1 MSTYFQLFD
10 KSNLHKI
17 ANEEK
22 YHKFPYTLD
31 DFQEEGMYRIHN
43 DENVLVT
50 AHTGSGKTTFA
61 LYGISQALARNQ
73 KVIYT
78 SPIKS
83 LSNQKYAEFKAIYGS
98 DNVGILTGDI
108 KMNPEAQCLIMTT
121 EVLRNML
128 YKNDIDTI
136 KYIQSVGI
144 VIFDEVH
151 YINDKD
157 RGKVWEEVLILL
169 PKNIIL
175 IMLSATIEGA
185 PEFATWIGKIKERN
199 TMLIPTLHRV
209 VPLNHYVLNYENA
222 LIEYK
227 SYMRKKMD
235 KKKNKKEEE
244 DIENMGEYEEEVIY
258 DNSNFNIKL
267 CNWTTMIMDEKNNVL
282 NISSIRK
289 SYKKHEL
296 RDMINTVIHQLHI
309 NNMTPALFFVFSRN
323 QCEKLTSNISINLI
337 DHKTRSSIIDTFNK
351 YMLPYKTVYEQLP
364 MYHTLYDL
372 LLKGVAYHHS
382 GMVPILKEIVEILFG
397 MGLIKVLIATETFAV
412 GVNMPTKTVLFP
424 SLEKYDNNGLRYL
437 NHAEYMQMSGRAGR
451 RGLDK
456 IGNVLILPSMNLPD
470 DNMLNVILN
479 GKSPKVES
487 KFVPTYQFVLKHIY
501 STTLLVPHPKEMK
514 RDSITESTYQEENQN
529 QNQNNVQ
536 MNNFLENT
544 YYMDG
549 HSKNILSILN
559 QKMEIE
565 KEYNSISQVNIEQKD
580 LNDYNR
586 LYQKLHGNIGL
597 GAFFVIKEKDKKKI
611 MKDMEA
617 IRKKY
622 SNPSFEKRYET
633 HLQKEKLYKQMVE
646 LEKNMDASSSFL
658 FQNIEKMKV
667 ILEEHQ
673 YLNEEHK
680 LTKKGIIGMVI
691 NECNELLFGYLI
703 NHYGTNNEITFEMW
717 IALFSLF
724 IEDKKNNNELLL
736 SEYEV
741 PQLVKNIVK
750 DLEIVANEFCNKE
763 LKMKIN
769 VENKYFLNYE
779 YMEVMY
785 KWACGLSYRECI
797 CNSNEVGREKVF
809 DGNFVKAVLR
819 IQNIVDDVKNISK
832 MIEYMD
838 LLLKLENAK
847 VPLIRDIAQINSL
860 YIKM

>member
-1 MSTYFQLFD
+1 MNNHYFQLFD
-10 KSNLHKI
+10 KSSVHKI
-17 ANEEK
+17 SAEEK
-22 YHKFPYTLD
+22 YHTFPYPLD

-43 DENVLVT
+43 NENILVT

-78 SPIKS
+78 SPIKT
-83 LSNQKYAEFKAIYGS
+83 LSNQKYAEFKKLYGE

-108 KMNPEAQCLIMTT
+108 KMNPEAPCLIMTT

-128 YKNDIDTI
+128 YKNDTETMDYI
-136 KYIQSVGI
+136 KSVGI

-185 PEFATWIGKIKERN
+185 EEFATWVGKIKERN
-199 TMLIPTLHRV
+199 TILIPTSHRV

-222 LIEYK
+222 FIEYK
-227 SYMRKKMD
+227 SYMQKKM
-235 KKKNKKEEE
+235 KGKKNDTEEE
-244 DIENMGEYEEEVIY
+244 EEEIIYEER
-258 DNSNFNIKL
+258 NFDIKN
-267 CNWTTMIMDEKNNVL
+267 CNWATMIMDEKNNVL
-282 NISSIRK
+282 NVSSIRK
-289 SYKKHEL
+289 SYKKYEL
-296 RDMINTVIHQLHI
+296 RDMMNTIIHQLHI

-337 DHKTRSSIIDTFNK
+337 DHKTRSSIIDTFHK

-456 IGNVLILPSMNLPD
+456 IGNVLICPSMNLPE
-470 DNMLNVILN
+470 DNMLNNILN

-501 STTLLVPHPKEMK
+501 H
-514 RDSITESTYQEENQN
+514 TYNDINEEKKNIQIN
-529 QNQNNVQ
+529 D
-536 MNNFLENT
+536 FLENT

-549 HSKNILSILN
+549 HSKNVLSIL
-559 QKMEIE
+559 QKKRELE
-565 KEYNSISQVNIEQKD
+565 KEYNAISKVNIDEKD
-580 LNDYNR
+580 LHEYNR
-586 LYQKLHGNIGL
+586 LYQKLHGNSNL
-597 GAFFVIKEKDKKKI
+597 GAFFVIKEKDKKKM
-611 MKDMEA
+611 MKDMEN
-617 IRKKY
+617 ITKKY
-622 SNPSFEKRYET
+622 SNPSFEKLYES
-633 HLQKEKLYKQMVE
+633 HLQKEKIQNE
-646 LEKNMDASSSFL
+646 IIALEANMDSSSSFL
-658 FQNIEKMKV
+658 FQTIEKIKQ
-667 ILEEHQ
+667 ILQDYH
-673 YLNEEHK
+673 YLNNENK
-680 LTKKGIIGMVI
+680 LTKKGIVGMNI

-703 NHYGTNNEITFEMW
+703 DNYGNNQEITYEMW

-724 IEDKKNNNELLL
+724 IEDKGTKEDILL

-741 PQLVKNIVK
+741 PLLVKNIIK
-750 DLEIVANEFCNKE
+750 ELEIVGTDFCNEE
-763 LKMKIN
+763 LKMNMNI
-769 VENKYFLNYE
+769 ENTYLLNYE
-779 YMEVMY
+779 YVEVMY
-785 KWACGLSYRECI
+785 KWALGESYKESTKYV
-797 CNSNEVGREKVF
+797 NKMF

-832 MIEYMD
+832 MIEYME
-838 LLLKLENAK
+838 LLQKLENAK
-847 VPLIRDIAQINSL
+847 VPLLRDIAQINSL

>member
-1 MSTYFQLFD
+1 MVSYFQLFD
-10 KSNLHKI
+10 KNNVHKI
-17 ANEEK
+17 NDEEK

-43 DENVLVT
+43 NENVLVT

-83 LSNQKYAEFKAIYGS
+83 LSNQKYAEFKKLYGAH
-98 DNVGILTGDI
+98 NVGILTGDI
-108 KMNPEAQCLIMTT
+108 KMNPDANCLIMTT

-128 YKNDIDTI
+128 YKNDVETV

-169 PKNIIL
+169 PKNVIL

-185 PEFATWIGKIKERN
+185 EEFATWIGKIKERN
-199 TMLIPTLHRV
+199 TMLIPTSHRV

-235 KKKNKKEEE
+235 KKKKNEEDNMEEE
-244 DIENMGEYEEEVIY
+244 EMIY
-258 DNSNFNIKL
+258 DNSNFDIKS
-267 CNWTTMIMDEKNNVL
+267 CNWATMIMDEKNNVI
-282 NISSIRK
+282 NVSSIRK
-289 SYKKHEL
+289 SYKTYDL
-296 RDMINTVIHQLHI
+296 RDMINIVIHQLHI

-337 DHKTRSSIIDTFNK
+337 DHKTRSSIIDTFHK
-351 YMLPYKTVYEQLP
+351 YMLPYREVYEQLP

-456 IGNVLILPSMNLPD
+456 IGNVLILPSMKLPD
-470 DNMLNVILN
+470 DNMLNGILN

-501 STTLLVPHPKEMK
+501 TS
-514 RDSITESTYQEENQN
+514 YQEEENQN
-529 QNQNNVQ
+529 KVQ
-536 MNNFLENT
+536 INHFLENT

-549 HSKNILSILN
+549 HSKNVLSTLN
-559 QKMEIE
+559 QKMELE
-565 KEYNSISQVNIEQKD
+565 KAYNAIGNVTIDEKD
-580 LNDYNR
+580 LNEYNR
-586 LYQKLHGNIGL
+586 LYQKLHGNANL
-597 GAFFVIKEKDKKKI
+597 GVFFVMKEKDKKKI
-611 MKDMEA
+611 IKDMES
-617 IRKKY
+617 ITKKY
-622 SNPSFEKRYET
+622 SNPSFEKLYET
-633 HLQKEKLYKQMVE
+633 VLQKEKIKTQIND
-646 LEKNMDASSSFL
+646 LERNMDASSSFL
-658 FQNIEKMKV
+658 YQNIEKMKV
-667 ILEEHQ
+667 ILYENE
-673 YLNEEHK
+673 YLNDEYK
-680 LTKKGIIGMVI
+680 LTKKGIVGMMI

-703 NHYGTNNEITFEMW
+703 NHYGKREDITFEMW

-724 IEDKKNNNELLL
+724 MEDKKNDKEILL

-741 PQLVKNIVK
+741 PQIVKTIIK
-750 DLEIVANEFCNKE
+750 DLEIVSHDFCNEE

-769 VENKYFLNYE
+769 LENSYNLNYE
-779 YMEVMY
+779 YVEVMY

-797 CNSNEVGREKVF
+797 QNCKEKVF

-838 LLLKLENAK
+838 LLLKLENAQ

-860 YIKM
+860 YIKMI

>member
-1 MSTYFQLFD
+1 MSSYFQLFD
-10 KSNLHKI
+10 KTNVHKI
-17 ANEEK
+17 NNEEK

-43 DENVLVT
+43 NENVLVT

-83 LSNQKYAEFKAIYGS
+83 LSNQKYAEFKGLYGAH
-98 DNVGILTGDI
+98 NVGILTGDI
-108 KMNPEAQCLIMTT
+108 KMNPEAPCLIMTT

-128 YKNDIDTI
+128 YKNDNDSI
-136 KYIQSVGI
+136 KYIESVGI

-169 PKNIIL
+169 PKNVIL

-185 PEFATWIGKIKERN
+185 EEFASWIGKIKERN
-199 TMLIPTLHRV
+199 TMLIPTSHRV

-227 SYMRKKMD
+227 SYMQAKQREKMD
-235 KKKNKKEEE
+235 KKNKKNDEDENNME
-244 DIENMGEYEEEVIY
+244 DIVY
-258 DNSNFNIKL
+258 DNSNFNLKS
-267 CNWTTMIMDEKNNVL
+267 CNWATMIMDEKNNVV
-282 NISSIRK
+282 NVSSIRK
-289 SYKKHEL
+289 SYKKYEL

-323 QCEKLTSNISINLI
+323 QCEKLTSNISIHLI

-351 YMLPYKTVYEQLP
+351 YMLPYREVYEQLP
-364 MYHTLYDL
+364 MYHSLYDL

-470 DNMLNVILN
+470 DNMLNGILN

-501 STTLLVPHPKEMK
+501 ST
-514 RDSITESTYQEENQN
+514 YQD
-529 QNQNNVQ
+529 NNNKVQ
-536 MNNFLENT
+536 INNFLENT

-549 HSKNILSILN
+549 HSKNVLSTLN
-559 QKMEIE
+559 QKMELE
-565 KEYNSISQVNIEQKD
+565 KAYNAIVDVKIDTKD
-580 LNDYNR
+580 LAEYNR
-586 LYQKLHGNIGL
+586 LYEKLNGNAGL
-597 GAFFVIKEKDKKKI
+597 GAFFVMKEKDKKKM
-611 MKDMEA
+611 MKDMET
-617 IRKKY
+617 ITKKY
-622 SNPSFEKRYET
+622 NNPSFDTLYEK
-633 HLQKEKLYKQMVE
+633 HIQKEKLRNEMIQ
-646 LEKNMDASSSFL
+646 LERNMDASSSFL

-667 ILEEHQ
+667 ILQEHQ
-673 YLNEEHK
+673 YLNEEKK
-680 LTKKGIIGMVI
+680 LTKKGIVGMVI

-703 NHYGTNNEITFEMW
+703 NNYGSNQEITFEMW

-724 IEDKKNNNELLL
+724 IEDKKNDDEVLL
-736 SEYEV
+736 SDYEV

-750 DLEIVANEFCNKE
+750 DLEIVANDFCNEE

-769 VENKYFLNYE
+769 LENKYFLNYE
-779 YMEVMY
+779 YMEIMY
-785 KWACGLSYRECI
+785 KWATGLSYCKCI
-797 CNSNEVGREKVF
+797 ENSNNKIF

-819 IQNIVDDVKNISK
+819 IQNIVDDVKNICK
-832 MIEYMD
+832 MIENMD

>member
-1 MSTYFQLFD
+1 MNSYFQLFD
-10 KSNLHKI
+10 KTNVHKI
-17 ANEEK
+17 DNNEK

-31 DFQEEGMYRIHN
+31 NFQEEGMYRIHN
-43 DENVLVT
+43 NENVLVT

-83 LSNQKYAEFKAIYGS
+83 LSNQKYAEFKALYGS

-108 KMNPEAQCLIMTT
+108 KMNPEASCLIMTT

-128 YKNDIDTI
+128 YKNDADTI

-169 PKNIIL
+169 PKNVIL

-185 PEFATWIGKIKERN
+185 EEFATWIGKIKERN
-199 TMLIPTLHRV
+199 TMLIPTSHRV

-222 LIEYK
+222 LIQYK

-235 KKKNKKEEE
+235 KKRNKNIEDEGDVN
-244 DIENMGEYEEEVIY
+244 DIENMEEEILI
-258 DNSNFNIKL
+258 NNFDIKS
-267 CNWTTMIMDEKNNVL
+267 CNWATMIMDEKNNVI
-282 NISSIRK
+282 NVSSIRK
-289 SYKKHEL
+289 SYKTYDL

-351 YMLPYKTVYEQLP
+351 YMLPYKEVYEQLP

-470 DNMLNVILN
+470 DYMLNGILN

-501 STTLLVPHPKEMK
+501 SA
-514 RDSITESTYQEENQN
+514 YQEENESQN
-529 QNQNNVQ
+529 KVQ
-536 MNNFLENT
+536 IHNFLENT

-549 HSKNILSILN
+549 HSKNVLSILN
-559 QKMEIE
+559 QKMELE
-565 KEYNSISQVNIEQKD
+565 KAYNSISQVNIEEKD
-580 LNDYNR
+580 LTEYNR
-586 LYQKLHGNIGL
+586 LYQKLNGNMGL
-597 GAFFVIKEKDKKKI
+597 GAFFVMKEKDKKKI
-611 MKDMEA
+611 MKDMEH
-617 IRKKY
+617 ITKKY
-622 SNPSFEKRYET
+622 MNPSFEKRYET
-633 HLQKEKLYKQMVE
+633 HLEKGKIQNEINE
-646 LEKNMDASSSFL
+646 LERNMDKSSSFL

-667 ILEEHQ
+667 ILQEHN
-673 YLNEEHK
+673 YLNSEYK
-680 LTKKGIIGMVI
+680 LTKKGIVGMNI

-703 NHYGTNNEITFEMW
+703 NNYGNTNEITFEMW
-717 IALFSLF
+717 IALFALF
-724 IEDKKNNNELLL
+724 IEDKKNNKEVLL

-741 PQLVKNIVK
+741 PQIVKNIIK
-750 DLEIVANEFCNKE
+750 DLESVAHDFCNEE

-769 VENKYFLNYE
+769 LENSYNLNYE

-797 CNSNEVGREKVF
+797 RNSNEVGREKVF

-838 LLLKLENAK
+838 LLLKLENVK

>member
-1 MSTYFQLFD
+1 MSSYFQLFD

-17 ANEEK
+17 ENNEK
-22 YHKFPYTLD
+22 YHKFPYALD
-31 DFQEEGMYRIHN
+31 DFQEEGMYRIHHN
-43 DENVLVT
+43 ENILVT

-83 LSNQKYAEFKAIYGS
+83 LSNQKYAEFKGLYGA

-108 KMNPEAQCLIMTT
+108 KMNPEAPCLIMTT

-128 YKNDIDTI
+128 YKNDTDTI

-185 PEFATWIGKIKERN
+185 EEFATWIGKIKERN
-199 TMLIPTLHRV
+199 TMLIPTSHRV

-235 KKKNKKEEE
+235 KKNKKNDEDENDVE
-244 DIENMGEYEEEVIY
+244 DIVY
-258 DNSNFNIKL
+258 DNSNFDIKS
-267 CNWTTMIMDEKNNVL
+267 CNWATMIMDEKNNVV
-282 NISSIRK
+282 NVSSIRK
-289 SYKKHEL
+289 SYKTYEL

-309 NNMTPALFFVFSRN
+309 NHMTPALFFVFSRN

-351 YMLPYKTVYEQLP
+351 YMLPYRDVYEQLP

-382 GMVPILKEIVEILFG
+382 GMIPILKEIVEILFG

-456 IGNVLILPSMNLPD
+456 IGNVLILPSMKLPD
-470 DNMLNVILN
+470 DNMLNGILN

-501 STTLLVPHPKEMK
+501 STTLLVL
-514 RDSITESTYQEENQN
+514 EEGKSENK
-529 QNQNNVQ
+529 VQ
-536 MNNFLENT
+536 INNFLENT
-544 YYMDG
+544 YYMDT
-549 HSKNILSILN
+549 HSKEVLN
-559 QKMEIE
+559 ALNKKAELE
-565 KEYNSISQVNIEQKD
+565 KAYNMIGNVTIDEKD
-580 LNDYNR
+580 LIEYNR
-586 LYQKLHGNIGL
+586 LYQKLNGNVGL
-597 GAFFVIKEKDKKKI
+597 GAFFVMKEKDKKKI
-611 MKDMEA
+611 MKDMES
-617 IRKKY
+617 ITKKY
-622 SNPSFEKRYET
+622 NNPSFETLYEKEIE
-633 HLQKEKLYKQMVE
+633 KEKLHNQMIQ
-646 LEKNMDASSSFL
+646 LERNMDASSSFL

-667 ILEEHQ
+667 ILQENKYLDEEQ
-673 YLNEEHK
+673 K
-680 LTKKGIIGMVI
+680 LTKKGIVGMMI

-703 NHYGTNNEITFEMW
+703 NHYGKREDITFEMW
-717 IALFSLF
+717 IALFALF
-724 IEDKKNNNELLL
+724 IEDKKSEKEVLL
-736 SEYEV
+736 SEFEV
-741 PQLVKNIVK
+741 PQIVKNIVK
-750 DLEIVANEFCNKE
+750 DLEIVANDFCNEE

-769 VENKYFLNYE
+769 LENSYNLNYE

-785 KWACGLSYRECI
+785 KWATGLSYRESIINC
-797 CNSNEVGREKVF
+797 EEKVF

>member
-1 MSTYFQLFD
+1 MGSYFQLFD
-10 KSNLHKI
+10 KNNVHKI
-17 ANEEK
+17 SNEEK

-43 DENVLVT
+43 NENVLIT

-61 LYGISQALARNQ
+61 LYGISQSLARNQ

-83 LSNQKYAEFKAIYGS
+83 LSNQKYAEFKALYGA

-108 KMNPEAQCLIMTT
+108 KMNPEANCLIMTT

-128 YKNDIDTI
+128 YKNDTDTI
-136 KYIQSVGI
+136 KYIQSVGV

-169 PKNIIL
+169 PKNVIL

-185 PEFATWIGKIKERN
+185 EEFATWIGKIKERN
-199 TMLIPTLHRV
+199 TMLIPTSHRV
-209 VPLNHYVLNYENA
+209 VPLNHYVVNYENA

-227 SYMRKKMD
+227 SYMQAKQREKMD
-235 KKKNKKEEE
+235 NKKNKVEEDDTKSIEVEEE
-244 DIENMGEYEEEVIY
+244 IMYNNSKFDIKSCDWAN
-258 DNSNFNIKL
+258 
-267 CNWTTMIMDEKNNVL
+267 MIMDEKNNIV
-282 NISSIRK
+282 NVISIRK
-289 SYKKHEL
+289 NYKIYDL

-309 NNMTPALFFVFSRN
+309 HQMTPALFFVFSRN

-351 YMLPYKTVYEQLP
+351 YMLPYKAVYEKLP

-382 GMVPILKEIVEILFG
+382 GMIPILKEIVEILFG

-456 IGNVLILPSMNLPD
+456 IGNVLILPSMKLPE
-470 DNMLNVILN
+470 DNILNGILN

-501 STTLLVPHPKEMK
+501 STYQ
-514 RDSITESTYQEENQN
+514 DES
-529 QNQNNVQ
+529 QNNVQ
-536 MNNFLENT
+536 INNFLENT

-549 HSKNILSILN
+549 HSKEVLSILN
-559 QKMEIE
+559 KKAELTQ
-565 KEYNSISQVNIEQKD
+565 EYNKISQTVSQINNND
-580 LNDYNR
+580 LSEYNR
-586 LYQKLHGNIGL
+586 LYQKLNGNANL

-611 MKDMEA
+611 IKDMEN
-617 IRKKY
+617 ITKKY
-622 SNPSFEKRYET
+622 NNPSFEKLYET
-633 HLQKEKLYKQMVE
+633 HLQKDKLQNEINE
-646 LEKNMDASSSFL
+646 LERNMDASL
-658 FQNIEKMKV
+658 FQNIEKMKI
-667 ILEEHQ
+667 ILQENK
-673 YLNEEHK
+673 YLNDEHK
-680 LTKKGIIGMVI
+680 LTKKGIVGMMI

-703 NHYGTNNEITFEMW
+703 NHYGERKEITFEMW
-717 IALFSLF
+717 IALFALF
-724 IEDKKNNNELLL
+724 IEDKGKNDEVLL

-741 PQLVKNIVK
+741 PQIVKNIIK
-750 DLEIVANEFCNKE
+750 DLEIMGNDFCNEE

-769 VENKYFLNYE
+769 LENDYQLNYE
-779 YMEVMY
+779 YVEVMY
-785 KWACGLSYRECI
+785 KWACGLSYHECI
-797 CNSNEVGREKVF
+797 ENSNKVGGRKMF

-838 LLLKLENAK
+838 LLQRLENAE